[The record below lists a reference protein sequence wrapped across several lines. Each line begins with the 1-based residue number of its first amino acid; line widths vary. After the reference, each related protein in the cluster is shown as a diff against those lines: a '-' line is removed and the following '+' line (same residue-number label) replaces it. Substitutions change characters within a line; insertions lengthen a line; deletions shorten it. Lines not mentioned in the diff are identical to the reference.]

1 MIHLLGPSPRD
12 RSEKRHSTWNRIAAS
27 GLRAVATFAVAVT
40 AVVPVASAPAFAAM
54 HCPVGSIDWIS
65 GDGNWSDASNWS
77 SDPALPTAGDNV
89 CVPAGVTV
97 TVDANGSALQLAS
110 QGTLDILNNMTLTLG
125 GPSETDG
132 LILEGTIA
140 GAGWLSLTGSG
151 SWTRG
156 TIATDVEVTST
167 GTLTILG
174 TASAEVK
181 NVTGR
186 LVNNGTVDQVGRHVE
201 SIASGI
207 DGGTITN
214 NGTWYLSHPG
224 PADTAVHGQA
234 SNNPGTFINNGLL
247 ERRSGTGEVEFT
259 ASVNLENYG
268 TVAATS
274 GILKFTATTVI
285 GGGTLRAEGGAS
297 LMMRGSAATGAS
309 VTGSSTITGAGL
321 IEWYGGVF
329 TIDSGALVDAQSGF
343 ELDGAEIA
351 GPGALS
357 VSGTGTWVKGT
368 VSGNLAVTTS
378 GTLNIVGTTSSDVKV
393 VTGELTNDGTVVQP
407 GTRLETSTATSA
419 GTITNNGLWQLTI
432 PGNNFFTIRGNTTNP
447 GTFTNN
453 GILERTNAE
462 NPTRTAALT
471 TGVELDNNGVV
482 SATNGRLQI
491 GAAPDHYAG
500 TVFAGGRWE
509 AHGGSTLDL
518 PGTITVNSAYVM
530 LSGDGSSI
538 TDLNG
543 TGSDAFV
550 RNNGTFRLDESAD
563 FSTVG
568 DFANGGTLLLGNA
581 TAVSDA
587 STFAVN
593 GAFTNDVTGT
603 VKIQIAG
610 VASDHLYGE
619 IVSTGATSLDGTI
632 EAELLGSFIP
642 AIGDVYQVM
651 SYPSRTG
658 TFATVLADPYFAT
671 TITGDATTAGG
682 VFFTGVNQRPIAD
695 AGGVDYDV
703 DEGAPGIQLDG
714 SGSFDPDGV
723 IVSHEWLDAAWFA
736 DNTVSQPTFANT
748 ADDGDFAVSL
758 TVCDDGP
765 PQECETDNT
774 TVHVNNV
781 DPAVVALLGIV
792 NLSEGDTLPLTDL
805 ASFTDAGTLDT
816 HRSQIV
822 WGDGDTGPVV
832 DPDTSPVSGSHTY
845 LISGSHTLTVN
856 VWDDDGG
863 QGSVDIPVV
872 IANVATTVT
881 PGTPSLTEGDGAT
894 PVALATATDPGAETL
909 TATMDWGDGSTL
921 DNGITV
927 NGSGQV
933 TGGHSYADD
942 GAYAGRICVSDDSGE
957 VCEDVPITVLN
968 ANPTL
973 TITTPVINGTVG
985 IAISVDGTYDDDG
998 SADTHTA
1005 DIDWDDTTSDLGVA
1019 VTDDAFGFGH
1029 TYSSEGT
1036 YSVQV
1041 CVADDDGG
1049 SSCDTAEITVTPI
1062 PNDPPTVDAGGDY
1075 FGNEGSRILLD
1086 GTVSDPDGNLA
1097 STLWTSS
1104 GGSFSDSGVVDTRF
1118 NAVQDGIYT
1127 ITLTGTDDLGASAGD
1142 QATVTVRNVHPSI
1155 GTRIFSGTLA
1165 EGSTITV
1172 SGGIGDPGV
1181 LDVHTATVEWF
1192 TGGPLDPAFVDQDA
1206 NTYSASHIYLDDVAF
1221 VEIDLC
1227 ISDGQDQQCNAT
1239 HLDIL
1244 NVAPSIDVLDVE
1256 SGMPEG
1262 STVNLAATFSDP
1274 GILDPHTA
1282 TIDWNE
1288 GAGPVAATVGGNTVT
1303 GSNLYEQD
1311 GTYTVEVCVTDD
1323 DTTTCATRTTV
1334 IDNVAPSIDTLSVDT
1349 GLDEGSTADLAAT
1362 FTDPGILDTH
1372 TASIDWGEGAGPIA
1386 VATTGNSIAG
1396 SNRYEQDGTYTVG
1409 LCVTDDDE
1417 TTCRSTDITINNV
1430 DPAVTGIGDQTIDEG
1445 DTFGPVTL
1453 ATFTDPGILDTH
1465 TATIDWGEGAGPI
1478 AAPTTANSVAGSNRY
1493 EQDGTYPVTVTVTD
1507 DAAGS
1512 GQHGFTVFVNN
1523 VAPTVDAGPDVAID
1537 AGDTVT
1543 LDAGFSDPG
1552 ADPWTAT
1559 VDWGDGSAVEAASVD
1574 QAAKTISGSHPYPG
1588 AGTFTATVCILDDD
1602 DQGCDGF
1609 EVTVTAIAAEAPAA
1623 DPGGPY
1629 TGDEGTPISIDGSA
1643 SSDGD
1648 GTIVAYRW
1656 TADGGTFDDPTLA
1669 APTFTAPDNGTYTV
1683 TLEVTDN
1690 DGLTDT
1696 DSTTVKVRNVAPSV
1710 NAGGSGPALKANT
1723 PSGLNATFT
1732 DPGAD
1737 THTATIDWGDGTP
1750 NTAIDPAASPIGL
1763 SHQYANPGQYM
1774 IRVTVTDDDG
1784 GSASDTVE
1792 VTVTGKLSPPTAD
1805 PGGLYDGR
1813 EGSRIR
1819 LSGSGSSDEDGEIVS
1834 YRWSADGGA
1843 FDNPNALRPRFTAPD
1858 NGTYTVTLEVTD
1870 NDGLT
1875 DTRSTTVEV
1884 SNVDPKVD
1892 AGRGAT
1898 IRSGRQYRL
1907 RARFTDPGTADTHS
1921 AIIAWGDGTTTRID
1935 AATSPLTLSHR
1946 YDKAGKYTVTVKV
1959 TDDDGGQ
1966 DGDTVKV
1973 TVKDKSRRDRIRDWI
1988 RDLLKRLRDRMRGKG
2003 RWWR

>member
-1 MIHLLGPSPRD
+1 
-12 RSEKRHSTWNRIAAS
+12 
-27 GLRAVATFAVAVT
+27 
-40 AVVPVASAPAFAAM
+40 M
-54 HCPVGSIDWIS
+54 HCPVGSIDWIG

-77 SDPALPTAGDNV
+77 SDPALPSTTDDV
-89 CVPAGVTV
+89 CIPAGATV
-97 TVDANGSALQLAS
+97 TVNVNASARQLAS
-110 QGTLDILNNMTLTLG
+110 QGTLNILNNMTLDLS

-132 LILEGTIA
+132 LILDGTID

-167 GTLTILG
+167 GSLSILG

-186 LVNNGTVDQVGRHVE
+186 LVNNGTVDQLGRHVR

-214 NGTWYLSHPG
+214 NGNWYLSHPG
-224 PADTAVHGQA
+224 TGFTAVYGQA

-247 ERRSGTGEVEFT
+247 ERRTGTGEVEFT

-285 GGGTLRAEGGAS
+285 GGGTLRAEGGAT
-297 LMMRGSAATGAS
+297 LKMRGKAATGAS
-309 VTGSSTITGAGL
+309 VTGSSTIAGAGL

-329 TIDSGALVDAQSGF
+329 TIGSGALVDVQSGF
-343 ELDGAEIA
+343 ELAGAEIA
-351 GPGALS
+351 GPGTLS
-357 VSGTGTWVKGT
+357 VSGTGTWVRGT
-368 VSGNLAVTTS
+368 VSGNLAVTPT
-378 GTLNIVGTTSSDVKV
+378 GTLSIVGTDPIDAKV
-393 VTGELTNDGTVVQP
+393 VTGELTNNGVVIQP
-407 GTRLETSTATSA
+407 GTRLDTSTAATA

-432 PGNNFFTIRGNTTNP
+432 PGNNFFTIRGDATNP
-447 GTFTNN
+447 GTFANN
-453 GILERTNAE
+453 GTLERTNAE
-462 NPTRTAALT
+462 NPTRTAALN
-471 TGVELDNNGVV
+471 TGVNLDNNGVV

-563 FSTVG
+563 FSTAG
-568 DFANGGTLLLGNA
+568 DFANGGTLLLGNG
-581 TAVSDA
+581 TTVSDA
-587 STFAVN
+587 STFAVT

-603 VKIQIAG
+603 VKIQVAG
-610 VASDHLYGE
+610 AEIDHLYGE
-619 IVSTGATSLDGTI
+619 IVVTGATSLDGTI

-642 AIGDVYQVM
+642 PAGEVYQVI

-658 TFATVLADPYFAT
+658 TFATVLSDPYFAT
-671 TITGDATTAGG
+671 TVTGDATTAGG
-682 VFFTGVNQRPIAD
+682 LFFTGVNQRPIAD
-695 AGGVDYDV
+695 AGGTDYDV
-703 DEGAPGIQLDG
+703 DEGAPGVQLDG

-723 IVSHEWLDAAWFA
+723 IVSYEWLDAGYFA
-736 DNTVSQPTFANT
+736 DNTLPQPMFTNT

-781 DPAVVALLGIV
+781 DPAVVAMVGIV
-792 NLSEGDTLPLTDL
+792 SLSEGDTLPLTNL

-822 WGDGDTGPVV
+822 WGDGDSDPVV
-832 DPDTSPVSGSHTY
+832 DPDTSPVSGTHTY

-872 IANVATTVT
+872 IANVAPTVT
-881 PGTPSLTEGDGAT
+881 PGSPTLTEGDGAT

-921 DNGITV
+921 DTGVIV
-927 NGSGQV
+927 NGSSQV
-933 TGGHSYADD
+933 TGSHAYADD
-942 GAYAGRICVSDDSGE
+942 GAYAGRICVTDDSGE
-957 VCEDVPITVLN
+957 VCEDVTITVNN

-973 TITTPVINGTVG
+973 AITTPVVNGTVG
-985 IAISVDGTYDDDG
+985 IAISVDGTYGDDG

-1005 DIDWDDTTSDLGVA
+1005 DIDWDDTTADPGVA
-1019 VTDDAFGFGH
+1019 LAGNSFGFGH

-1036 YSVQV
+1036 YTVQV
-1041 CVADDDGG
+1041 CIVDDDGG
-1049 SSCDTAEITVTPI
+1049 RTCDTAEVTVTPI
-1062 PNDPPTVDAGGDY
+1062 PNDPPAVDAGGDY
-1075 FGNEGSRILLD
+1075 FGNEGSQIPLN
-1086 GTVSDPDGNLA
+1086 GTVTDPDGNLA
-1097 STLWTSS
+1097 TTLWTSS
-1104 GGSFSDSGVVDTRF
+1104 GGGSFADPGVVDTRF
-1118 NAVQDGIYT
+1118 DAVQDGVYT
-1127 ITLTGTDDLGASAGD
+1127 ITLTGTDDLGASASH
-1142 QATVTVRNVHPSI
+1142 QATVTVSNVGPSI
-1155 GTRIFSGTLA
+1155 GSRIFSGTLA
-1165 EGSTITV
+1165 EGSTVTV
-1172 SGGIGDPGV
+1172 SGNIGDPGV
-1181 LDVHTATVEWF
+1181 LDVHTVTVEWF

-1206 NTYSASHIYLDDVAF
+1206 DTYSASHIYLDDVGF
-1221 VEIDLC
+1221 VEIDVC
-1227 ISDGQDQQCNAT
+1227 IRDEQDQVCNAT

-1244 NVAPSIDVLDVE
+1244 NVAPSIDTLDLDT
-1256 SGMPEG
+1256 GLDEG
-1262 STVNLAATFSDP
+1262 STVGLAATFSDP
-1274 GILDPHTA
+1274 GILDTHTA
-1282 TIDWNE
+1282 T
-1288 GAGPVAATVGGNTVT
+1288 
-1303 GSNLYEQD
+1303 
-1311 GTYTVEVCVTDD
+1311 
-1323 DTTTCATRTTV
+1323 
-1334 IDNVAPSIDTLSVDT
+1334 
-1349 GLDEGSTADLAAT
+1349 
-1362 FTDPGILDTH
+1362 
-1372 TASIDWGEGAGPIA
+1372 IDWGEGAGPIA
-1386 VATTGNSIAG
+1386 ATVGGNTVAGSNVYEQDDTYTVTVCVTDDDAATSCATTTTVTNNVAPSIDLLNVDTGLDEGSTVGLAATFSDPGILDTHTATIDWGEDAGPIAAATSGNTVAG
-1396 SNRYEQDGTYTVG
+1396 SNRYDQDGTFTVTV
-1409 LCVTDDDE
+1409 CITDDE
-1417 TTCRSTDITINNV
+1417 TTCRSADITIDNV
-1430 DPAVTGIGDQTIDEG
+1430 DPGVTGIGDQTIDEG

-1478 AAPTTANSVAGSNRY
+1478 AAATTATSVAGSNRY
-1493 EQDGTYPVTVTVTD
+1493 DQDGTYPVTVTVTD
-1507 DAAGS
+1507 DAAGT

-1523 VAPTVDAGPDVAID
+1523 VTPTIDAGPDVAID

-1543 LDAGFSDPG
+1543 LDAGFTDPG

-1559 VDWGDGSAVEAASVD
+1559 MDWGDGSAVEAASVD

-1602 DQGCDGF
+1602 DQDCDGF
-1609 EVTVTAIAAEAPAA
+1609 EVTVTAIATEPPLA

-1629 TGDEGTPISIDGSA
+1629 AGDEGAPISIDGSA

-1656 TADGGTFDDPTLA
+1656 TAGGGTFDDPTLA
-1669 APTFTAPDNGTYTV
+1669 APTFTAPDNGTYSI
-1683 TLEVTDN
+1683 TLEVTDD

-1696 DSTTVKVRNVAPSV
+1696 SSTTVKVSNVAPSV

-1763 SHQYANPGQYM
+1763 SHRYANPGQYM

-1792 VTVTGKLSPPTAD
+1792 ITVTGKLSPPSAD
-1805 PGGLYDGR
+1805 PGGPYAGR

-1819 LSGSGSSDEDGEIVS
+1819 LSGSGSSDDDGEIVS
-1834 YRWSADGGA
+1834 YHWTADRGA

-1858 NGTYTVTLEVTD
+1858 NGTYTVTLQVRD

-1875 DTRSTTVEV
+1875 DTRSTTVKV
-1884 SNVDPKVD
+1884 SNASPNLD

-1898 IRSGRQYRL
+1898 IRPGGEYRL
-1907 RARFTDPGTADTHS
+1907 RATFTDPGSADTHS
-1921 AIIAWGDGTTTRID
+1921 ATIEWGDGTPNTVIES
-1935 AATSPLTLSHR
+1935 ATSPLALTHR
-1946 YDKAGKYTVTVKV
+1946 YSDAGRYTVRVTVV
-1959 TDDDGGQ
+1959 DDDGGR
-1966 DGDTVKV
+1966 DRDTVKV
-1973 TVKDKSRRDRIRDWI
+1973 TVKSTRSNRDRIRDWI
-1988 RDLLKRLRDRMRGKG
+1988 RDFLKRLRDRMRGKG